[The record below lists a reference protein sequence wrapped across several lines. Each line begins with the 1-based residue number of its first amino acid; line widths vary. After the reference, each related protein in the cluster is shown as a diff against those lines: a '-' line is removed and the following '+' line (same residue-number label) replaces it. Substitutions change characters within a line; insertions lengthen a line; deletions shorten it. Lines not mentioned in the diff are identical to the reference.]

1 MPRNAT
7 GKPKGA
13 RRASGTVSSAH
24 NTVSGFGGRPAG
36 QDGVRYQDTAQSDD
50 AIVALAKAALAS
62 VLSDPGAPAAAK
74 ASAARTVLE
83 MAGALGA
90 GARRGGVSR
99 SVSEMTADEI
109 DAEIARLTNDPLL
122 TL

>member
-1 MPRNAT
+1 MARNAT
-7 GKPKGA
+7 RKPKGA
-13 RRASGTVSSAH
+13 RRASGM
-24 NTVSGFGGRPAG
+24 VSGAPSGVSGSDAAPTG
-36 QDGVRYQDTAQSDD
+36 QDDVRYPDTTLTD
-50 AIVALAKAALAS
+50 VAMAELAKVALAS

-83 MAGALGA
+83 MVGALGA
-90 GARRGGVSR
+90 SARKGGVSR

-109 DAEIARLTNDPLL
+109 DAEISRLTNDPLL